1 MNKQQF
7 LQGGL
12 GITLLLTSCGS
23 PRQMVSEDIIS
34 DQVIIP
40 LEQETAKSNQPPN
53 PDTRNVQIPLIRVD
67 ATSVYRD
74 MLVYVDRKKKML
86 RVV

>member
-1 MNKQQF
+1 MNKQQL

-23 PRQMVSEDIIS
+23 PQQMVSEDIIS

-40 LEQETAKSNQPPN
+40 LEQETSKPKPTN
-53 PDTRNVQIPLIRVD
+53 PDIRNVQIPWFIPI
-67 ATSVYRD
+67 
-74 MLVYVDRKKKML
+74 RKKKML